1 LELTPYE
8 IALIGVGSAIVGALL
23 TAWLGYRFAI
33 DISKREFANAMKIAD
48 LAAIET
54 QRRDDLLLVRQAAAK
69 FRGVFA
75 AGTEW
80 NAQWQATFFPNQAT
94 AIEEFRVFIEPERLE
109 AYNKAWDEYHR
120 PQRTNGNIRFEE
132 YYVGDELKCRN
143 NFKTKIEAV
152 LEFAK
157 E

>member
-1 LELTPYE
+1 
-8 IALIGVGSAIVGALL
+8 
-23 TAWLGYRFAI
+23 
-33 DISKREFANAMKIAD
+33 
-48 LAAIET
+48 
-54 QRRDDLLLVRQAAAK
+54 LLVRQAAAK

-75 AGTEW
+75 AGIAFYNRSNIKCSGGTEW